1 MVNIPALTAEEW
13 EVEDGTLADM
23 NPKIPDDDEVIVVVP
38 LDVLEDY
45 MPDWDER
52 EEEIP
57 LDQLVED
64 EIPFAPFPSL
74 QLIRVQ
80 DSHLRR

>member
-1 MVNIPALTAEEW
+1 MG
-13 EVEDGTLADM
+13 VEDGTLVDM
-23 NPKIPDDDEVIVVVP
+23 NPKIPDDVIVVVP

-52 EEEIP
+52 REEIP
-57 LDQLVED
+57 LDQMVED
-64 EIPFAPFPSL
+64 GIPFAPFPSL

-80 DSHLRR
+80 DSHLRK